1 MPEILQVL
9 DDNMQP
15 LPFAYAGHASEY
27 TTSAPLTDSCGS
39 LVISNF
45 PIPNCCAFY
54 TVSASGSKPFGQ
66 AQTKWKGITATK
78 SIQRYSRP
86 QHKQPEFV
94 AVDRFSLESY
104 ATHVVQRQN
113 KAYIGSMMN

>member
-66 AQTKWKGITATK
+66 AQTKSGKE
-78 SIQRYSRP
+78 SQ
-86 QHKQPEFV
+86 QPRV
-94 AVDRFSLESY
+94 YNVIPDPNINSL
-104 ATHVVQRQN
+104 N
-113 KAYIGSMMN
+113 L